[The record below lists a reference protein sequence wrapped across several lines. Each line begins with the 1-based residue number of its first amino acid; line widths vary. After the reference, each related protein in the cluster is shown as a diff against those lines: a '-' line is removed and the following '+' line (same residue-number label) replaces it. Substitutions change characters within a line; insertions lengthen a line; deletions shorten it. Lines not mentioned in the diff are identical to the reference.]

1 MNRVTK
7 MEIKDKKKEMKKE
20 KKRDLIHPLRVP
32 WIEFDSVSQ
41 KIRNKKT
48 NMMVLWN
55 GPKGQEILIKAL
67 ARGELVLPTQAPWI
81 EYDAVQGKIKNPFS
95 NKMVNWDGDLG
106 QSVLRE
112 ALQLGPPTES
122 DVVLDV
128 IEIVAKHADVKTRLT
143 MKGLNRDVK
152 SMVPVDL
159 NLKHMGRC
167 FKSVILEVYNH
178 PLAIASGIS
187 PHVSIVIGGEVR
199 CEIQKNRYDR
209 CVDIY
214 VGVRKLR
221 KAGSIPFSDLA
232 DLKDVDHLSLKK
244 YINDTAAKQLTS
256 IFLEMGPDS
265 LKTYPGHTYTYEG
278 INPVVRPFV
287 MKSIADWI
295 RTKGPP

>member
-1 MNRVTK
+1 
-7 MEIKDKKKEMKKE
+7 MEKERRNKKKEMKKE
-20 KKRDLIHPLRVP
+20 KAKEKELIHPERVP
-32 WIEFDSVSQ
+32 WIEYDSVTQ

-67 ARGELVLPTQAPWI
+67 ARGELVLPSQAPWI
-81 EYDAVQGKIKNPFS
+81 EYDAVKGKIKNPFS

-112 ALQLGPPTES
+112 ALQLGPPTDS
-122 DVVLDV
+122 DVALDV
-128 IEIVAKHADVKTRLT
+128 IEIVAKHADTKTRLT
-143 MKGLNRDVK
+143 MNGLNRDVK
-152 SMVPVDL
+152 AMVPKETDL

-178 PLAIASGIS
+178 PLAIANGIS

-209 CVDIY
+209 CVDLY

-232 DLKDVDHLSLKK
+232 DLKDVDRLSLKK

-278 INPVVRPFV
+278 INPVVRPFLL
-287 MKSIADWI
+287 KSIADWM
-295 RTKGPP
+295 KGKGL